1 MKLEKLKTMQKLN
14 QEELNFIF
22 GATALAESQT
32 QDVSSDRNDSYS
44 NDSKKDDK
52 PKTVTAA

>member
-22 GATALAESQT
+22 GATALAEST
-32 QDVSSDRNDSYS
+32 SGDVSSDRNDSYS